1 MKHSKEP
8 FEAGIE
14 EEQEE
19 PPLESSVSGGG
30 GGGGGNDDGLV
41 EIDRTPEESERDVS
55 VRRQNKERKDEDE
68 DEDEEEEEENMEA
81 EPELT
86 KYPTTADPAKMT
98 TMQVIFSQFTE
109 DQMSR
114 YESFRRSALQKG
126 NMRKGNDTRN
136 DVYVALKHEPLSFVC
151 FLDAVITG
159 SQKISMRITIVTC
172 GIAKMFVGELVETA
186 RVVMGERN
194 DFGPIRPCHIRESYQ
209 MLDPISVNRISN
221 YHYKKNWNRV
231 LTWGIMMRYQRV
243 SPDCLP
249 LTNGANK
256 PYLRPSPSNE
266 DTTTSI
272 AAGRGF
278 NGGSCTISSSL
289 DGVPKG
295 FRFRST
301 QQHDPTPSRSGGGDV
316 LLQWGQRKRSRI
328 SRAEIRSSSTTTTP
342 ADDSSSS
349 SGQGKTQSNKLS
361 RRSLN
366 PSMPPP
372 APVFSGRSSNNRNGI
387 VGGKEIFLSRYLE
400 DRSANGSPSRNI
412 NSRMVSRS
420 GSSKRSPPSP
430 DLIEKRSSV
439 RDHHQN
445 HRQNGLDHNHDQQ
458 HQRVSRSE
466 SAAQAHPE
474 LETNKNNGEKEKS
487 TQVET
492 REWPRIYIALSRK
505 EKEEDFLVMKGTK
518 LPHRPRKRAKN
529 IDKSLQYCFPGMWLS
544 DLTKNRYE
552 VREKKNVKKQPKRR
566 GLKGLENL
574 DTDSE

>member
-1 MKHSKEP
+1 MT
-8 FEAGIE
+8 
-14 EEQEE
+14 
-19 PPLESSVSGGG
+19 LE
-30 GGGGGNDDGLV
+30 
-41 EIDRTPEESERDVS
+41 
-55 VRRQNKERKDEDE
+55 
-68 DEDEEEEEENMEA
+68 M
-81 EPELT
+81 
-86 KYPTTADPAKMT
+86 M
-98 TMQVIFSQFTE
+98 
-109 DQMSR
+109 
-114 YESFRRSALQKG
+114 
-126 NMRKGNDTRN
+126 
-136 DVYVALKHEPLSFVC
+136 
-151 FLDAVITG
+151 FLLLTG
-159 SQKISMRITIVTC
+159 SQKISMPITIVTC
-172 GIAKMFVGELVETA
+172 GIAKIFVGELVETA
-186 RVVMGERN
+186 RVVMGERSERN
-194 DFGPIRPCHIRESYQ
+194 DSGPIRPCHIKGSYQ
-209 MLDPISVNRISN
+209 MLDPISIGYRKKLSLQKK
-221 YHYKKNWNRV
+221 KKNWNRV

-301 QQHDPTPSRSGGGDV
+301 QQHDPTPSRRGGGDV

-328 SRAEIRSSSTTTTP
+328 SRAEIRSSTTTTTS

-387 VGGKEIFLSRYLE
+387 VGGKEIFLSRNLE

-552 VREKKNVKKQPKRR
+552 VREKKNVKKLPKRR

>member
-1 MKHSKEP
+1 MKHSKDP
-8 FEAGIE
+8 FEAAIE

-19 PPLESSVSGGG
+19 SPQESPVSYGGV
-30 GGGGGNDDGLV
+30 GGGGNDDGLV
-41 EIDRTPEESERDVS
+41 EIDQTPEESERDVS
-55 VRRQNKERKDEDE
+55 VRRQNKKSKTSSIIAEAKSK

-81 EPELT
+81 ELT
-86 KYPTTADPAKMT
+86 KYPTTADPAKMA
-98 TMQVIFSQFTE
+98 TMQ
-109 DQMSR
+109 
-114 YESFRRSALQKG
+114 
-126 NMRKGNDTRN
+126 
-136 DVYVALKHEPLSFVC
+136 
-151 FLDAVITG
+151 
-159 SQKISMRITIVTC
+159 
-172 GIAKMFVGELVETA
+172 
-186 RVVMGERN
+186 
-194 DFGPIRPCHIRESYQ
+194 
-209 MLDPISVNRISN
+209 
-221 YHYKKNWNRV
+221 
-231 LTWGIMMRYQRV
+231 YQRV
-243 SPDCLP
+243 SPDCVP

-289 DGVPKG
+289 DGVPEG

-301 QQHDPTPSRSGGGDV
+301 QQHDPTPSRGGGGDV

-328 SRAEIRSSSTTTTP
+328 SRAEIRSSTTTP

-387 VGGKEIFLSRYLE
+387 VGGKEIFLSRNLE

-420 GSSKRSPPSP
+420 AGSKRSPPSP
-430 DLIEKRSSV
+430 DQIEKRSSV

-474 LETNKNNGEKEKS
+474 LETNKNNGEKEKA

>member
-1 MKHSKEP
+1 
-8 FEAGIE
+8 
-14 EEQEE
+14 
-19 PPLESSVSGGG
+19 
-30 GGGGGNDDGLV
+30 
-41 EIDRTPEESERDVS
+41 
-55 VRRQNKERKDEDE
+55 
-68 DEDEEEEEENMEA
+68 
-81 EPELT
+81 
-86 KYPTTADPAKMT
+86 
-98 TMQVIFSQFTE
+98 
-109 DQMSR
+109 
-114 YESFRRSALQKG
+114 
-126 NMRKGNDTRN
+126 
-136 DVYVALKHEPLSFVC
+136 
-151 FLDAVITG
+151 
-159 SQKISMRITIVTC
+159 
-172 GIAKMFVGELVETA
+172 
-186 RVVMGERN
+186 
-194 DFGPIRPCHIRESYQ
+194 
-209 MLDPISVNRISN
+209 
-221 YHYKKNWNRV
+221 
-231 LTWGIMMRYQRV
+231 MMRYQRV
-243 SPDCLP
+243 SPDCVP

-301 QQHDPTPSRSGGGDV
+301 QQHDPTPSPGGGGDV

-328 SRAEIRSSSTTTTP
+328 SRAEIRSSTTTP

-372 APVFSGRSSNNRNGI
+372 APVFSARSSNNRNGI
-387 VGGKEIFLSRYLE
+387 VGGKEIFLSRNLE

-420 GSSKRSPPSP
+420 AGSKRSPPSP
-430 DLIEKRSSV
+430 DQIEKRSSV

-474 LETNKNNGEKEKS
+474 LETNKNNGEKEKA

-518 LPHRPRKRAKN
+518 LSHRPRKRAKN

-552 VREKKNVKKQPKRR
+552 VREKKTVKKPKRR

-574 DTDSE
+574 DTDSENPVERELSRSNTLIFFFGFC

>member
-1 MKHSKEP
+1 MKHSKDP
-8 FEAGIE
+8 FEAAIE

-19 PPLESSVSGGG
+19 SPPDSPVSSGGG
-30 GGGGGNDDGLV
+30 GGGSRNDEGLV
-41 EIDRTPEESERDVS
+41 EIDQTPEESERDVG
-55 VRRQNKERKDEDE
+55 VRRQNKKSKTSSVTAEGMRK

-81 EPELT
+81 ELT
-86 KYPTTADPAKMT
+86 KYPTTADPAKMA
-98 TMQVIFSQFTE
+98 TMQDILSQFTE

-126 NMRKGNDTRN
+126 NMRKG
-136 DVYVALKHEPLSFVC
+136 V
-151 FLDAVITG
+151 TG
-159 SQKISMRITIVTC
+159 SQKISMPITIVTC
-172 GIAKMFVGELVETA
+172 GIAKMFVGELVET
-186 RVVMGERN
+186 GK
-194 DFGPIRPCHIRESYQ
+194 DWC
-209 MLDPISVNRISN
+209 
-221 YHYKKNWNRV
+221 K
-231 LTWGIMMRYQRV
+231 RV

-249 LTNGANK
+249 LTNEPKK
-256 PYLRPSPSNE
+256 PYSRPSPSNE
-266 DTTTSI
+266 VTTTSV
-272 AAGRGF
+272 AGRGF

-295 FRFRST
+295 FRFRSN
-301 QQHDPTPSRSGGGDV
+301 QQQDSSPNRGGGDV
-316 LLQWGQRKRSRI
+316 LLQWGQRKRSRV
-328 SRAEIRSSSTTTTP
+328 SRAEIRSTT

-349 SGQGKTQSNKLS
+349 SGQVTKSPVDLS
-361 RRSLN
+361 C
-366 PSMPPP
+366 
-372 APVFSGRSSNNRNGI
+372 SSSIIIMSRN
-387 VGGKEIFLSRYLE
+387 LE
-400 DRSANGSPSRNI
+400 DRSANGSPSRHI
-412 NSRMVSRS
+412 SSRMVSRS
-420 GSSKRSPPSP
+420 AGSKRSPPSP
-430 DLIEKRSSV
+430 DQIEKRSSV
-439 RDHHQN
+439 RDHHQT
-445 HRQNGLDHNHDQQ
+445 HRQNGLDHNHNQQ

-466 SAAQAHPE
+466 STAQTHPE
-474 LETNKNNGEKEKS
+474 LETNNNNGEREKA

>member
-1 MKHSKEP
+1 
-8 FEAGIE
+8 
-14 EEQEE
+14 
-19 PPLESSVSGGG
+19 
-30 GGGGGNDDGLV
+30 
-41 EIDRTPEESERDVS
+41 
-55 VRRQNKERKDEDE
+55 
-68 DEDEEEEEENMEA
+68 
-81 EPELT
+81 
-86 KYPTTADPAKMT
+86 
-98 TMQVIFSQFTE
+98 
-109 DQMSR
+109 
-114 YESFRRSALQKG
+114 
-126 NMRKGNDTRN
+126 
-136 DVYVALKHEPLSFVC
+136 
-151 FLDAVITG
+151 
-159 SQKISMRITIVTC
+159 
-172 GIAKMFVGELVETA
+172 
-186 RVVMGERN
+186 
-194 DFGPIRPCHIRESYQ
+194 
-209 MLDPISVNRISN
+209 
-221 YHYKKNWNRV
+221 
-231 LTWGIMMRYQRV
+231 MMRYQRV

-301 QQHDPTPSRSGGGDV
+301 QQHDPTPSRRGGGDV

-328 SRAEIRSSSTTTTP
+328 SRAVIRSSTTTTTP

-387 VGGKEIFLSRYLE
+387 VGGKEIFLSRNLE

>member
-1 MKHSKEP
+1 
-8 FEAGIE
+8 
-14 EEQEE
+14 
-19 PPLESSVSGGG
+19 
-30 GGGGGNDDGLV
+30 
-41 EIDRTPEESERDVS
+41 
-55 VRRQNKERKDEDE
+55 
-68 DEDEEEEEENMEA
+68 
-81 EPELT
+81 
-86 KYPTTADPAKMT
+86 
-98 TMQVIFSQFTE
+98 
-109 DQMSR
+109 
-114 YESFRRSALQKG
+114 
-126 NMRKGNDTRN
+126 
-136 DVYVALKHEPLSFVC
+136 
-151 FLDAVITG
+151 
-159 SQKISMRITIVTC
+159 
-172 GIAKMFVGELVETA
+172 
-186 RVVMGERN
+186 
-194 DFGPIRPCHIRESYQ
+194 
-209 MLDPISVNRISN
+209 
-221 YHYKKNWNRV
+221 
-231 LTWGIMMRYQRV
+231 MMRYQRV